1 MYHFYVGQV
10 PVGYFDF
17 KIVDERKLPRRVAGA
32 YQAATVL
39 IRRPD
44 GTVYSGGDAY
54 PWANP
59 FDHVKYK
66 FGAVS
71 PFTMPGEYMFQI
83 KLVRRY
89 EPVGVDYTDPIA
101 VDVFEAFE

>member
-10 PVGYFDF
+10 PAGRYFF
-17 KIVDERKLPRRVAGA
+17 KIVDERKLPRRVSGE
-32 YQAATVL
+32 YQDATVL

-44 GTVYSGGDAY
+44 GTVYSDGSAFPTMNPIHGIHYQFGDT
-54 PWANP
+54 
-59 FDHVKYK
+59 
-66 FGAVS
+66 S
-71 PFTMPGEYMFQI
+71 PFTIPGEYLFQI

-101 VDVFEAFE
+101 IDVFETIE

>member
-1 MYHFYVGQV
+1 MYQFYVGQV
-10 PVGYFDF
+10 PVGEFFF
-17 KIVDERKLPRRVAGA
+17 KTVDERKLPRRVSGS

-44 GTVYSGGDAY
+44 GTVYSDGFAFPTMKPVHGVY
-54 PWANP
+54 
-59 FDHVKYK
+59 YQ
-66 FGAVS
+66 FGKTS

-83 KLVRRY
+83 KLVRKY

-101 VDVFEAFE
+101 IDVFEAFE